1 MHLDHFSAFSF
12 VDRITSID
20 NNGEIKGYFRIPKH
34 LDHFPQSLVAEA
46 IGQLAAWFG
55 MSTLNFTSRPV
66 AALAGEIKYHRES
79 KPGEMLS
86 LIARIES
93 CDCDFITYSGL
104 ALSDGQL
111 LLELKDCTGAM
122 LRLSEF
128 DDPRIVEEQFNLLK
142 AIGAKENRLR
152 NTPYIL
158 GTDLHT
164 DAKGKF
170 ERSLIIPNQAD
181 FFADHFPKKPVFPA
195 TLLMDALTSMVIEK
209 TNDIR
214 SSNSLKVT
222 ISAIRRVKVRTWI
235 SPGQHIRLR
244 AEALP
249 SEKSSNQ
256 VKLTANLSGKLV
268 ASAMLELVD
277 IDHHQGR
284 RKSL

>member
-152 NTPYIL
+152 NTPCIL

-170 ERSLIIPNQAD
+170 A
-181 FFADHFPKKPVFPA
+181 A
-195 TLLMDALTSMVIEK
+195 
-209 TNDIR
+209 
-214 SSNSLKVT
+214 
-222 ISAIRRVKVRTWI
+222 
-235 SPGQHIRLR
+235 
-244 AEALP
+244 ALP
-249 SEKSSNQ
+249 QDDYNMQ
-256 VKLTANLSGKLV
+256 VFAGRHWQNSFRTETPANTDNNKPR
-268 ASAMLELVD
+268 E
-277 IDHHQGR
+277 
-284 RKSL
+284 